1 MQILLSAID
10 LLFRLIFNLAIKY
23 GDIVNRSISFVA
35 TSSNPLKGQLQR
47 KISRFKEKQSYLMQN
62 AQYKTVFVKSEQPGP
77 EKDCRFLWSFKNVEQ
92 SPKERLHPRGEFP
105 KLIVKTTTAKWGYHL
120 VSCTKFILL

>member
-47 KISRFKEKQSYLMQN
+47 KISRFKEKQ
-62 AQYKTVFVKSEQPGP
+62 
-77 EKDCRFLWSFKNVEQ
+77 
-92 SPKERLHPRGEFP
+92 
-105 KLIVKTTTAKWGYHL
+105 
-120 VSCTKFILL
+120 